1 MNLPQIAHVIFNSTK
16 VRTFTE
22 CDRITFQGTF
32 KAAGKKQQERPLF
45 WKVLNVY
52 QSQRCS
58 KYQGRV
64 VVYRRVK
71 II

>member
-32 KAAGKKQQERPLF
+32 KGAEKKQQERPQF

-52 QSQRCS
+52 QSRRCLSAGENNIGAVHQRL
-58 KYQGRV
+58 R
-64 VVYRRVK
+64 
-71 II
+71 